1 MLRQACRS
9 HEGGHRTAAQPGKDL
24 GCKDSWMG
32 NLTGP
37 GVNRLLVGSILGA
50 ADLGGTSAVRRV
62 SLLGPESCENGLCCL
77 AGAIAAPRDALSGA
91 FLAVPATPVGDGSAA
106 VGAAHGKRECCT
118 RTHACVAVRPALVP
132 CRALVRLGE
141 RREQRQPCS
150 GAVGEG
156 VRGLL
161 DDST

>member
-1 MLRQACRS
+1 MLGQSGRDHQL
-9 HEGGHRTAAQPGKDL
+9 GHRVPAQSREDL
-24 GCKDSWMG
+24 ACEDRRVGV
-32 NLTGP
+32 LAGP
-37 GVNRLLVGSILGA
+37 VTDCSLVRGVLGA
-50 ADLGGTSAVRRV
+50 ADLGGASAMGRI
-62 SLLGPESCENGLCCL
+62 SLLGPEPCKNGLCCL